1 MKVDEWET
9 KVKKLVETVEKQNA
23 IIKQLTRTVEEHD
36 VRIRTA
42 EDIEAIK
49 KVQRAYGFYLE
60 HWEGQ
65 QMVDLFSNSPD
76 VALDTGRGFYAGPE
90 GIKQFFLRG
99 EIPPNLLHGLMQ
111 LSGIVDVDPD
121 GKTAKGRWYGFGP
134 HAIPVDGIRATW
146 SFGVYENEYIKENG
160 KWKIKKLHYNAIF
173 STLYEDGWVKT
184 PLLPASFHPQEEP
197 KPGPSTFIRPY
208 PYGYGFPFHYKN
220 PVSGE

>member
-1 MKVDEWET
+1 
-9 KVKKLVETVEKQNA
+9 
-23 IIKQLTRTVEEHD
+23 
-36 VRIRTA
+36 
-42 EDIEAIK
+42 
-49 KVQRAYGFYLE
+49 
-60 HWEGQ
+60 
-65 QMVDLFSNSPD
+65 
-76 VALDTGRGFYAGPE
+76 
-90 GIKQFFLRG
+90 
-99 EIPPNLLHGLMQ
+99 MQ